1 MFNHASVED
10 LHRLEGAAYPQLQIE
25 SELERIGGG
34 GWDGFG
40 FRVRVLKAVGYDVD
54 FPPSDQVKIAAYN
67 KVADILNS
75 LPEPRTKIG
84 FCKVLGFAL

>member
-1 MFNHASVED
+1 MFNHASIED

-34 GWDGFG
+34 GWEGFG
-40 FRVRVLKAVGYDVD
+40 FRARVLKAVGCDVD
-54 FPPSDQVKIAAYN
+54 HPPSDQAKIAAYN

-75 LPEPRTKIG
+75 LPEPCTKTG
-84 FCKVLGFAL
+84 FCKVLGVVL